1 MSGSGIKK
9 TLASKNVTLI
19 FVLVA
24 VIAFFRVL
32 NPNYLG
38 SENIGSILN
47 TMSLAGTLAVG
58 LGCLLISGQV
68 DLSAGA
74 VGCLGGVIA
83 ALLMGAGLSWPLAI
97 LIALL
102 YGAAAGL
109 ITSVLCN
116 VFNFMAFIAT
126 IALQSIYRGVGLV
139 LTNSQ
144 NIPVSDQTFW
154 ELGSSSY
161 LGLPSPFIIML
172 VLFIIYGFILTYT
185 RFGRRAYMCGGNPNA
200 ARLAGI
206 NPKRIHTAL
215 FVNCAVISSLGGIV
229 LTARMHAAS
238 PNNVFGTE
246 FDAITGA
253 VLGGIA
259 FTGGKGGMFGCFL
272 GILILSCFNNGMV
285 GVGLKP
291 YWSLVA
297 RGSLLVIALTVDY
310 FRESSRQKALK
321 AAKLR
326 NAHQI

>member
-1 MSGSGIKK
+1 MGKAGVKRI
-9 TLASKNVTLI
+9 LASKNITLI
-19 FVLVA
+19 FVLLV
-24 VIAFFRVL
+24 VIVFFRLL

-38 SENIGSILN
+38 KDNIGSILN

-74 VGCLGGVIA
+74 VGCMGGIIA
-83 ALLMGAGLSWPLAI
+83 AMLMQFGLGWPLAVI
-97 LIALL
+97 FALL
-102 YGAAAGL
+102 YGVIAGL
-109 ITSVLCN
+109 VTSLLCN
-116 VFNFMAFIAT
+116 VFSFVSFIAT
-126 IALQSIYRGVGLV
+126 IAMQSVYRGAGLV
-139 LTNSQ
+139 ITNSQ

-154 ELGSSSY
+154 AIGSSSY
-161 LGLPSPFIIML
+161 LGVPVPFLIML
-172 VLFIIYGFILTYT
+172 ALFLIYGFILTYT
-185 RFGRRAYMCGGNPNA
+185 RFGRRVYMCGGNPNA

-206 NPKRIHTAL
+206 NSKKIHTVL
-215 FVNCAVISSLGGIV
+215 FVNCAAISSLGGII

-238 PNNVFGTE
+238 PNAVFGTE

-272 GILILSCFNNGMV
+272 GILLLSCFNNGMV
-285 GVGLKP
+285 GIGLKS
-291 YWSLVA
+291 YWSIVA
-297 RGSLLVIALTVDY
+297 RGALLVIALAIDY

-326 NAHQI
+326 DAQA